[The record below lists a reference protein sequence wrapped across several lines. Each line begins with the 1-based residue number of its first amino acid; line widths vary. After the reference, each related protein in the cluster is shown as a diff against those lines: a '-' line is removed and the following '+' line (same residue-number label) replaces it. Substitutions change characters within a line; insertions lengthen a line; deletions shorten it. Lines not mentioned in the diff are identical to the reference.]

1 MTLLNEMTQVK
12 IKVRENKYINK
23 DGIEVTNN
31 FLKLNDLGVD
41 QYILVT
47 KKYKEPKSFTTTKD
61 GKPFT
66 VNKTLVDYNG
76 LEGIQ
81 LNITP
86 ASLEKWNALPLGEVA
101 ISKVEFS
108 GQDGKL
114 KTTYNYTQM

>member
-47 KKYKEPKSFTTTKD
+47 KKYKEPKSFTATKD